1 LATNGVDEGRFV
13 TQLQLN
19 LPLLDGGSA
28 QGAEEAALARAQVIE
43 SQLQEARLVLQEQ
56 LAIAWSD
63 WQSAITRAEL
73 GQQQT
78 LTAQQLATG
87 YAQQFRVGRR
97 ALLDLLNIQSDLYTY
112 QSAALTASHEARTA
126 QARVLATLGQLAD
139 AFAVSPDTPT
149 TPR

>member
-1 LATNGVDEGRFV
+1 MER
-13 TQLQLN
+13 
-19 LPLLDGGSA
+19 
-28 QGAEEAALARAQVIE
+28 
-43 SQLQEARLVLQEQ
+43 
-56 LAIAWSD
+56 
-63 WQSAITRAEL
+63 
-73 GQQQT
+73 